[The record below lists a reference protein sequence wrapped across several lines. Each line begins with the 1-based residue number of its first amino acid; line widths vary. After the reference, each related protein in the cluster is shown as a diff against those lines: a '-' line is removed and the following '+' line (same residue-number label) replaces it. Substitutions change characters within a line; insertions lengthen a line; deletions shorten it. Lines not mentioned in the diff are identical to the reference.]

1 MFYKSERERIN
12 RGDDVKG
19 DDVKNVIR
27 RYNRVVTLLVAM
39 CCLSIGI
46 AVGSLVRGNAGAKSD
61 DNRLAISYSPM
72 APDALSTA
80 FSRVANQVEPAVVS
94 VKVSDDSQHSP
105 FPRET
110 TGSGII
116 VQPDG
121 YILTNQHVIDSA
133 AHITVKLSDGKD
145 WPAKLIGEDRE
156 TDLAVIKIDARQSL
170 PFARMGDSEKLHVG
184 DWVLAIGSPFGLDQ
198 TVTAG
203 IISAKDRTTEQAN
216 SPAQR
221 STDQRSIFQRFL
233 QTDAAINPGNSGGPL
248 VNLAGEV
255 IGINTMIATNTG
267 NYNGIGFALPSSTA
281 VDIYNQLVASGRVK
295 RGFLGIELANMSP
308 QYARLYGLEPGN
320 GVVVNKVTSP
330 QSPAARAGIR
340 ARDII
345 IGIDGQKVKDVR
357 DLISRV
363 AARPAGSIASITYM
377 RDGQM
382 NTVPVTLE
390 ERQEVLAASSP
401 VESPDPNDPNR
412 GAQASPG
419 VAPAA
424 PPGPDGRAPNG
435 KQGLGLT
442 VATIS
447 PQEAKARGMEGMQG
461 AIVTFVDQGSLGYTN
476 DLRPDDVVF
485 EINRK
490 EISSAEDFTRI
501 TRALKSGDDV
511 VMRVMR
517 KEKYDLGNQIVSE
530 IVSFT
535 MP

>member
-145 WPAKLIGEDRE
+145 WPATLIGEDRE